1 MQPWKTIL
9 LRAAGLGGGF
19 AIVAT
24 IIIGTAIW
32 WSGRPVKPKPMNSHA
47 ITAKFSGMAMSVR
60 EETLHLTVTYGLH
73 NTTDR
78 DYTLPSLGEMMVVN
92 PENKGLDTVEGITW
106 DSTSRIPPGQ
116 TVNLKFD
123 VPYTLS
129 SYNKTAA
136 DLTGLQAEVEFIK
149 NRLKEIDGF
158 RFFDYSER
166 YEIDLPKWP
175 VTQDTP

>member
-1 MQPWKTIL
+1 MQLWKKIL
-9 LRAAGLGGGF
+9 LGAAGFGGGF
-19 AIVAT
+19 AVVSA
-24 IIIGTAIW
+24 IIFGAILW
-32 WSGRPVKPKPMNSHA
+32 WSYRPVKPKPMNPNA
-47 ITAKFSGMAMSVR
+47 ITAKFSGMAMGIR
-60 EETLHLTVTYGLH
+60 EETLHLTVTYSLH

-92 PENKGLDTVEGITW
+92 PENKGLDTFEGITW
-106 DSTSRIPPGQ
+106 DTTSRIPLGQ

-123 VPYTLS
+123 VPYALS

-136 DLTGLQAEVEFIK
+136 DLTDLKAEVEFIK